1 VAPQE
6 TRASAALPAADRPT
20 ASLWTLRAATALAAG
35 GVLLQIAYVLIDD
48 EPRRIATLT
57 SVVLFALAG
66 LVHAIAV
73 RGVRWGLS
81 MALTVA
87 GLALLVEAVGTA
99 TGFPFG
105 AYSYTG
111 TLGVE
116 VAGVPLLIPLAWLWM
131 AYPSYLAGQALGGRR
146 WGWLI
151 GAWTLAAWDL
161 FVDPQMVDAGYWTW
175 DNPTP
180 ALPGIPGIPLTNYAG
195 WLGTA
200 ILMMLAIDALRRLTE
215 RTQRL
220 PDPGHLPADL
230 VPAVVLVWTYLSSVL
245 ANLVFLGRPAAAAWL
260 AVLMGLTVVPYLRLL
275 LGDLRAASGASTAD
289 EAPAS

>member
-1 VAPQE
+1 MAPQE
-6 TRASAALPAADRPT
+6 TSETADLPAAVRPT
-20 ASLWTLRAATALAAG
+20 ASLWTLRTATALAAG
-35 GVLLQIAYVLIDD
+35 GVLLQIAYVLIDA
-48 EPRRIATLT
+48 EPRRVATLA

-66 LVHAIAV
+66 LAHAVAV
-73 RGVRWGLS
+73 RGTRWGLG

-131 AYPSYLAGQALGGRR
+131 AYPSYLAGQAIGGRR
-146 WGWLI
+146 WGWLL

-175 DNPTP
+175 DDPTP

-195 WLGTA
+195 WLATA
-200 ILMMLAIDALRRLTE
+200 VVMMLAIGALSRLTE

-220 PDPGHLPADL
+220 PDPGRLPADL
-230 VPAVVLVWTYLSSVL
+230 VPAAILVWTYLSSVL

-260 AVLMGLTVVPYLRLL
+260 AVLMGLTAIPYIRVL
-275 LGDLRAASGASTAD
+275 LGDLRAAGRASIDD
-289 EAPAS
+289 EAPPP